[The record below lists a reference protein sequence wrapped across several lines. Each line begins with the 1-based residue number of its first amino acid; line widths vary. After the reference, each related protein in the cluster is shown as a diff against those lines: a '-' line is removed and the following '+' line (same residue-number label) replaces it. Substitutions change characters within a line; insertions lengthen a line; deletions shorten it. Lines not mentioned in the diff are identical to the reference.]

1 MSNYNIIVPIS
12 NEPTYGFKRTATMV
26 SLSINCLPG
35 KLAKKLQPIL
45 EQLTEDID
53 DLRIEHCN
61 KENNK
66 ITRDAQ
72 GNYEFTADGERA
84 FKKAHKELLS
94 KEVEFDF
101 TPLSYA
107 ELCQVLPADFAKQ
120 NPWEV
125 VGEVLEPFYFYA

>member
-1 MSNYNIIVPIS
+1 MITYKKAIILKNFNDGV
-12 NEPTYGFKRTATMV
+12 K
-26 SLSINCLPG
+26 SLPEVDDYAPVIQLG

-45 EQLTEDID
+45 EQLTEEID

-61 KENNK
+61 KDNNK

-107 ELCQVLPADFAKQ
+107 ELCQVLPADFARQ
-120 NPWEV
+120 NPWDV